1 MTSCC
6 EDAPCDNRG
15 YNVCI
20 ENTTADDVLFEFH
33 YADALRATGV
43 SLSTVQSVTVDAG
56 NSICYRIN
64 IPPGTILGVMTFVN
78 GELSPLSPI
87 YISCSTHL
95 RAFVAETTGTIMVSS
110 DCSPCPVSCD
120 LACNKKESCLPTKE
134 KPSCKPTCA

>member
-20 ENTTADDVLFEFH
+20 ENTTALDVLFEFY
-33 YADALRATGV
+33 YAVPALLPEGA
-43 SLSTVQSVTVDAG
+43 TVQSVTVEAG

-64 IPPGTILGVMTFVN
+64 VPPGAVLGVRTIVDGALPLLSTF
-78 GELSPLSPI
+78 

-95 RAFVAETTGTIMVSS
+95 KAFLTDNEDLAVSS
-110 DCSPCPVSCD
+110 DCSPCPVACE
-120 LACNKKESCLPTKE
+120 LACNKKESCLPK
-134 KPSCKPTCA
+134 KPSPCKTCA